1 MAVIGAVVRRFDL
14 STGHGCFPPQIAL
27 TGSGNV
33 NVNGRPVVKFGSSWS
48 PHTCDGVTH
57 PGTQIGGTFKVL
69 VNGLPMARIG
79 DAISCG
85 SFCATGSTNV
95 FAGG

>member
-1 MAVIGAVVRRFDL
+1 MRAVTRLGDL

-27 TGSGNV
+27 SGSFNV
-33 NVNGRPVVKFGSSWS
+33 FVNGRPVVKTGSSWS
-48 PHTCDGVTH
+48 PHTCVDATH
-57 PGTQIGGTFKVL
+57 PGTQVLGSLSVL
-69 VNGLPMARIG
+69 VNGVPMARIG
-79 DAISCG
+79 DFISCG

>member
-48 PHTCDGVTH
+48 PHTCVDATH
-57 PGTQIGGTFKVL
+57 SGTQVL
-69 VNGLPMARIG
+69 GSLTVRVNGLPMARIG
-79 DAISCG
+79 DFISCG